1 MPSYARP
8 NKFAEHESKTM
19 VVQIHGFD
27 WEIYVEQVMPAFAE
41 LLLENDERA
50 LLALFEKTRCA
61 YEEQFLPDPMQ
72 RLRVWPRAHAF
83 IQTLPHGPYSRRE
96 YQKLCSPIQYTALS
110 DRYLYRH
117 PPQLYQHSNALRSV
131 WGAIIESYCLPWT
144 STSSPA
150 RHIDLSGLTNHG
162 EPAPALADQQRTAL
176 SSSLRL
182 VASGESI
189 SRGELAALLT
199 DAGLPE
205 LAREVEAQSGLLEY
219 HAWEIGENAGEQE
232 QEREQEQAEQPG
244 NTGNTTAAGESY
256 AATSLDEQIPAL
268 PDEIEEETVIA
279 AQGVFIGQVSNLLH
293 LRGWLAGISVRAM
306 ALFEYLAC
314 GRRSM
319 PFGFEAGEP
328 FGAFAGYLT
337 PDEVW
342 QLAACLENV
351 IPPDHEAAQEDYLNF
366 RYQHYGIPPAFRLI
380 DEVLPAHAADFLFAV
395 RKASAQG
402 SGLISSME

>member
-1 MPSYARP
+1 MIV
-8 NKFAEHESKTM
+8 E
-19 VVQIHGFD
+19 IHGFD
-27 WEIYVEQVMPAFAE
+27 WEIYVEQVMPAFAQ
-41 LLLENDERA
+41 LLLENDERS

-83 IQTLPHGPYSRRE
+83 IQTLPRGPYSRRE
-96 YQKLCSPIQYTALS
+96 YQKLCSPVQFTALS

-131 WGAIIESYCLPWT
+131 WGAIIETYCLPWT
-144 STSSPA
+144 ASEQPA
-150 RHIDLSGLTNHG
+150 RNAGHIEQAGYLDLTTHEERG
-162 EPAPALADQQRTAL
+162 EPAFADQQRAAPH
-176 SSSLRL
+176 L
-182 VASGESI
+182 VTSGESI
-189 SRGELAALLT
+189 SPGELASLLAN
-199 DAGLPE
+199 AGLPD
-205 LAREVEAQSGLLEY
+205 LAREVESQPA
-219 HAWEIGENAGEQE
+219 
-232 QEREQEQAEQPG
+232 QPG
-244 NTGNTTAAGESY
+244 PVKYPTWETSENEGSEAQAQPAKAEDVGEAGQAAVPNTPMFEE
-256 AATSLDEQIPAL
+256 LL
-268 PDEIEEETVIA
+268 PMLPNELEEETVIA
-279 AQGVFIGQVSNLLH
+279 AQGVFIGQASNLLH
-293 LRGWLAGISVRAM
+293 LRGWLARISVRAM

-319 PFGFEAGEP
+319 PFGYEAGEP

-351 IPPDHEAAQEDYLNF
+351 VPPDQDDAQEDYLNF

-380 DEVLPAHAADFLFAV
+380 DEVLPAHAADFLYAV

-402 SGLISSME
+402 LGLISSME

>member
-1 MPSYARP
+1 
-8 NKFAEHESKTM
+8 M

-27 WEIYVEQVMPAFAE
+27 WDIYIEQVMPAFAQ
-41 LLLENDERA
+41 LLLENDDRA
-50 LLALFEKTRCA
+50 LLALFEQTRCA

-72 RLRVWPRAHAF
+72 RLRVWPRARAF
-83 IQTLPHGPYSRRE
+83 IQTLPRGPYSRRE

-131 WGAIIESYCLPWT
+131 WGAIVESYCLPWT
-144 STSSPA
+144 PTGQPA
-150 RHIDLSGLTNHG
+150 RHVEQSDLTGCADRG
-162 EPAPALADQQRTAL
+162 EPAFADQPRGTSAL
-176 SSSLRL
+176 GL
-182 VASGESI
+182 ATSGEAI
-189 SRGELAALLT
+189 SPRELASLLA
-199 DAGLPE
+199 DAGLSD
-205 LAREVEAQSGLLEY
+205 LAREVESQSGPVEY
-219 HAWEIGENAGEQE
+219 DIWEESENSEESA
-232 QEREQEQAEQPG
+232 RAEQAEQAQEKEEIG
-244 NTGNTTAAGESY
+244 KTGKLAAPYTPTFEEPVP
-256 AATSLDEQIPAL
+256 LL

-342 QLAACLENV
+342 QLAACLENIV
-351 IPPDHEAAQEDYLNF
+351 PPDQDDAQEDYLNF

-380 DEVLPAHAADFLFAV
+380 DEVLPAHAADLLLAV
-395 RKASAQG
+395 RKASTQG
-402 SGLISSME
+402 LGLISSME